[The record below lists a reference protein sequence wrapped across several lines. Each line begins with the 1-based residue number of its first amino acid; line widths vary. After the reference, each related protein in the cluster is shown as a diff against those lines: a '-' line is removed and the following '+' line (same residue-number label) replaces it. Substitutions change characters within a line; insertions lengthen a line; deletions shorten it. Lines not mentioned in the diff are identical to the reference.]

1 MIQRRDNIKK
11 FFNEMGVSH
20 EARKMLAESF
30 LTVYATL
37 GAECYMGEISFQ
49 SGDIVFSNEDFP
61 SLEIYNRTLY
71 LEALVN
77 ENKFKCALIDG
88 GFLSISY
95 HLLLYKGQG

>member
-77 ENKFKCALIDG
+77 ENKFKCGLIDG